1 MPKHVDP
8 PRFIRLPQV
17 LETTGLSTSTIYRWM
32 TDGTFPEQ
40 IQIGGKS
47 AVWNERDVNYLLIT
61 SNSGHSVKVQ
71 IKG

>member
-17 LETTGLSTSTIYRWM
+17 IEMTPLAKPMIYKYMAKW
-32 TDGTFPEQ
+32 TFPKQ

-47 AVWNERDVNYLLIT
+47 VVWNERDVNDWI
-61 SNSGHSVKVQ
+61 NQQ
-71 IKG
+71 IATAT